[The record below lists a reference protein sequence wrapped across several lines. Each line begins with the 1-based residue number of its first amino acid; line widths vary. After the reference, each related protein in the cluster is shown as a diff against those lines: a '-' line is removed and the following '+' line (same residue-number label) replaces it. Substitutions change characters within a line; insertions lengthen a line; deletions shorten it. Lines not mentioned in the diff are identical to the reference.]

1 MAQKS
6 LSGVFLP
13 FLNVILLVFFSQ
25 LFGQADSSL
34 YRGMKARNIGP
45 AGMSGRVAAI
55 DAVVS
60 NPNIIYV
67 GSATGGVWKS
77 VNGGTDWKPV
87 FDREPASSIGAIAIY
102 QANPSIVW
110 VGTGESNIRN
120 SAGVGRGVFKTLDG
134 GKTWINLGLA
144 KTETISKILLDP
156 TNPDVA
162 YVGALGTNWGAT
174 RERGLYKT
182 TDGGKTWKK
191 ILYVNK
197 ETGVGDMVMDPT
209 NPNKLLVSMW
219 QHHRWP
225 WFFNSG
231 GPGSGLYLTVDGGEH
246 WKKLGVKDGLPEGEL
261 GKIGLAI
268 APGRPNVLYA
278 LVEAKKSVLLRSSNG
293 GYKWK
298 VVNKKK
304 GVNPRPFYFNRLMV
318 NPVNENI
325 VYKIEFNLR
334 VSEDGGKTFKSI
346 QQKIHVDNHALWL
359 HPNGEYM
366 IAGNDGG
373 IAISHDRGS
382 TWRFVTNLPLAQFY
396 HLAVDN
402 AIPYNV
408 YGGLQDNGSW
418 RGPSTS
424 LSGGGIYNF
433 AWQQVGDGDGF
444 DTQPDPENNNAGYS
458 MSQDG
463 WLGYY
468 NLDDGSYRIIRPTES
483 DTKDRYNWNAALAID
498 PFHPSTIYYGS
509 QVVHKSTD
517 KGKTWEIISLDLTTN
532 DSTKQKQAESGGL
545 SRDVTGA
552 ENYTT
557 IISISPSPLKE
568 GVIWVGTDDGNVQL
582 TRNGGKTWDR
592 VSRNLVKAGLMPKGV
607 WIPRVKASKHDPAT
621 AYVVA
626 NDYRR
631 HNWNTYVFV
640 THNYGKKWQ
649 SIARPNIDGFART
662 IVEDPVD
669 PNLLFLGTEFGLY
682 FTLDGGHS
690 WQKWTSGV
698 PTVPVLG
705 LKIQARESDLVVGT
719 YGRAVYIIDDISPLR
734 ELNKQ
739 ILQQKAHL
747 FHVND
752 AYEYR
757 KAQAG
762 SPPTYG
768 AGNTF
773 FRGKNRKYGALFTYY
788 LNLPDS
794 IKKLEGTPKEKKTV
808 VQILNSDSTV
818 IRTYKGTMRDGINR
832 ISWDLK
838 QKAFKAPNKKTK
850 PGVDR
855 PGILVMPGTYIVKI
869 KAGKL
874 EMSQKFKVL
883 PDPRY
888 KFDLAARQAG
898 YNFATRVGKLKE
910 TCTDAYNQIGRTLK
924 SIDAYLAFSHDQDTT
939 KTAALRKEAKALKK
953 SLKSLRNK
961 IVADTS
967 RSGYWDNSGI
977 LMSEIGELGFLS
989 FDYFHRPMQNAVVKF
1004 EKIRKLAANIFSE
1017 YNKLYQ
1023 TKVKQFEDQV
1033 EKSGFSIFPKFKPA
1047 KVE

>member
-1 MAQKS
+1 MSNQGQAHLYVLKRITKEIKMTQKS

-13 FLNVILLVFFSQ
+13 LLNAILLIFFSQ

-77 VNGGTDWKPV
+77 VNGGTDWKPI

-134 GKTWINLGLA
+134 GKTWLNLGLA

-191 ILYVNK
+191 ILYVNT

-246 WKKLGVKDGLPEGEL
+246 WKKLGTKDGLPEGEL

-424 LSGGGIYNF
+424 LAGGGIYNF

-444 DTQPDPENNNAGYS
+444 DTQQDPENNNAGYS

-498 PFHPSTIYYGS
+498 PFHPATIYYGS

-517 KGKTWEIISLDLTTN
+517 KGKTW
-532 DSTKQKQAESGGL
+532 
-545 SRDVTGA
+545 
-552 ENYTT
+552 
-557 IISISPSPLKE
+557 
-568 GVIWVGTDDGNVQL
+568 
-582 TRNGGKTWDR
+582 
-592 VSRNLVKAGLMPKGV
+592 
-607 WIPRVKASKHDPAT
+607 
-621 AYVVA
+621 
-626 NDYRR
+626 
-631 HNWNTYVFV
+631 
-640 THNYGKKWQ
+640 
-649 SIARPNIDGFART
+649 
-662 IVEDPVD
+662 
-669 PNLLFLGTEFGLY
+669 
-682 FTLDGGHS
+682 
-690 WQKWTSGV
+690 
-698 PTVPVLG
+698 
-705 LKIQARESDLVVGT
+705 
-719 YGRAVYIIDDISPLR
+719 
-734 ELNKQ
+734 
-739 ILQQKAHL
+739 
-747 FHVND
+747 
-752 AYEYR
+752 
-757 KAQAG
+757 
-762 SPPTYG
+762 
-768 AGNTF
+768 
-773 FRGKNRKYGALFTYY
+773 
-788 LNLPDS
+788 
-794 IKKLEGTPKEKKTV
+794 
-808 VQILNSDSTV
+808 
-818 IRTYKGTMRDGINR
+818 
-832 ISWDLK
+832 
-838 QKAFKAPNKKTK
+838 
-850 PGVDR
+850 
-855 PGILVMPGTYIVKI
+855 
-869 KAGKL
+869 
-874 EMSQKFKVL
+874 
-883 PDPRY
+883 
-888 KFDLAARQAG
+888 
-898 YNFATRVGKLKE
+898 
-910 TCTDAYNQIGRTLK
+910 
-924 SIDAYLAFSHDQDTT
+924 
-939 KTAALRKEAKALKK
+939 
-953 SLKSLRNK
+953 
-961 IVADTS
+961 
-967 RSGYWDNSGI
+967 
-977 LMSEIGELGFLS
+977 
-989 FDYFHRPMQNAVVKF
+989 
-1004 EKIRKLAANIFSE
+1004 
-1017 YNKLYQ
+1017 
-1023 TKVKQFEDQV
+1023 
-1033 EKSGFSIFPKFKPA
+1033 
-1047 KVE
+1047 